1 MKPDDHVP
9 VLPCQQYVPLVLE
22 NMESSHVPDVLD
34 EDLLVQQ
41 SSDIQAVATNPPYLV
56 LFLVV
61 GGAVGFFNAFST
73 QVLFALLLPLL
84 VLVFW
89 FRLYFEIYWF
99 CLSTFFLPSWR
110 K

>member
-99 CLSTFFLPSWR
+99 YLSTSILPSWQR
-110 K
+110 